1 MAAAIPIIMGQN
13 IGTCVTALL
22 SSVGTNKN
30 ARRAAVVHLTF
41 NIIGTVIWLTVF
53 CILDAVFAFAL
64 WLCQRIRWALPS
76 CTASLMCFVPRCC
89 CPPPVC
95 WRSSPALSF
104 RTVRPRSTK
113 TELDQRLMATPSIAI
128 ERCRI
133 VTGEM
138 ATNAVDALKSA
149 VEQVEQFDPERA
161 ARIRTQEE
169 ETDRYEDDLGT
180 YLVKLSTHAMSDQD
194 STESAKLLHVIGD
207 FERISDHAVN
217 ILESA
222 EEIREKKITFP
233 GEAERELRLLMGA
246 VDEVP

>member
-1 MAAAIPIIMGQN
+1 
-13 IGTCVTALL
+13 
-22 SSVGTNKN
+22 
-30 ARRAAVVHLTF
+30 
-41 NIIGTVIWLTVF
+41 
-53 CILDAVFAFAL
+53 
-64 WLCQRIRWALPS
+64 
-76 CTASLMCFVPRCC
+76 
-89 CPPPVC
+89 
-95 WRSSPALSF
+95 
-104 RTVRPRSTK
+104 
-113 TELDQRLMATPSIAI
+113 
-128 ERCRI
+128 
-133 VTGEM
+133 M

-233 GEAERELRLLMGA
+233 MRRSGNSGC
-246 VDEVP
+246 